1 MQIIGNT
8 LEKLLRIMS
17 FRQMHIET
25 TRCYS
30 IPTGR
35 PKTKNQIFISVVDW
49 CVKILNPVAD
59 GLSKVV

>member
-1 MQIIGNT
+1 
-8 LEKLLRIMS
+8 MS

-30 IPTGR
+30 IPTRR